1 MEIISLIFF
10 KTMLYLLVA
19 LSFSVIYYPNKFF
32 NFAHASIIALGA
44 YLSYALKAKL
54 GLGLSIPLAIIICV
68 CVGVTAN
75 FFIYRP
81 MRKRNAPL
89 WTFLIASIG
98 LYTVIQNSIS
108 LFFGDDTK
116 ILLEQEI
123 EGYNFFGANL
133 TAVQIFIIAISV
145 LLFAVTL
152 FIWHKTKVGR
162 EIQAVSQ
169 NKNLSMIYGIKSEKI
184 ITYSFI
190 IGSFLAGVVGV
201 LSACD
206 TNMTPTIGFN
216 LLLYGV
222 VAMIIGGVGSIR
234 NLLFG
239 ALILAASQELAAYFF
254 NIKWFDAITY
264 IILIAFLVFRP
275 LGFSGNRLRKIEI

>member
-1 MEIISLIFF
+1 MH
-10 KTMLYLLVA
+10 YLLVA

-32 NFAHASIIALGA
+32 HFAHASIIALGA

-54 GLGLSIPLAIIICV
+54 GLGLSIPIAIILCV
-68 CVGVTAN
+68 LIGVASN
-75 FFIYRP
+75 YFIYRP
-81 MRKRNAPL
+81 MRKNNAPI
-89 WTFLIASIG
+89 WTFLVASIG
-98 LYTVIQNSIS
+98 LYTVIQNAISI
-108 LFFGDDTK
+108 FFGDDTK
-116 ILLEQEI
+116 VLLEQEI
-123 EGYNFFGANL
+123 EGNNFFGASL
-133 TAVQIFIIAISV
+133 TGIQIAIIVTSAF
-145 LLFAVTL
+145 LFAATL
-152 FIWHKTKVGR
+152 FIWHKTKIGR

-169 NKNLSMIYGIKSEKI
+169 NKNLSMIFGIKSEKI
-184 ITYSFI
+184 IAYSFV
-190 IGSFLAGVVGV
+190 IGSFLAAVAGV

-234 NLLFG
+234 NLIFG

-254 NIKWFDAITY
+254 EVKWFNAITY
-264 IILIAFLVFRP
+264 IILIGFLVFKP